1 MSLKEKI
8 SADATTALKK
18 HDKDTLGVL
27 RMIKSRILE
36 LEVQLRVKKG
46 KDYQLADEETL
57 GVISSYAKQ
66 RKQSIDAYTD
76 AGRIDLADQEKKEL
90 EILNRY
96 LPQQLSREEVDKL
109 VEAAIA
115 ATGASSMQDIGKVM
129 KELMPKLKGA
139 ADGKMVN
146 EAVRSKLG

>member
-8 SADATTALKK
+8 SADAITALKK
-18 HDKDTLGVL
+18 KDKDTLGVL
-27 RMIKSRILE
+27 RMIKSKILE

-46 KDYQLADEETL
+46 KDYQLADEETQ

-66 RKQSIDAYTD
+66 RKQSIDAYTE
-76 AGRIDLADQEKKEL
+76 AGRMDLADQEKKEL
-90 EILNRY
+90 EILSRY
-96 LPQQLSREEVDKL
+96 LPKQLSREEVDKL
-109 VEAAIA
+109 VEAAIE

-129 KELMPKLKGA
+129 KELMPMLKGA

-146 EAVRSKLG
+146 EAVRSRLG